1 MTTRIQKHGLQV
13 AASLHQMIETEALP
27 GTGVTPDQFWKG
39 LSELVHTL
47 GPKNR
52 ALLAKRDELQA
63 KIDEFH
69 AAAPGE
75 VDFPKYK
82 QFLTDIGY
90 LVPVPEDREITTAN
104 VDTEITSTAGPPPSD
119 RSSVP
124 STCTDA
130 PGCSRSTSSS

>member
-52 ALLAKRDELQA
+52 ALLARRDDGAVWLEKRPASGIWAGLYGLPVFDSVHEA
-63 KIDEFH
+63 K
-69 AAAPGE
+69 A
-75 VDFPKYK
+75 KYA
-82 QFLTDIGY
+82 
-90 LVPVPEDREITTAN
+90 R
-104 VDTEITSTAGPPPSD
+104 
-119 RSSVP
+119 
-124 STCTDA
+124 
-130 PGCSRSTSSS
+130 

>member
-52 ALLAKRDELQA
+52 ALLATA
-63 KIDEFH
+63 
-69 AAAPGE
+69 AAAPTTSPQPAAPCAAPPE
-75 VDFPKYK
+75 PK
-82 QFLTDIGY
+82 
-90 LVPVPEDREITTAN
+90 A
-104 VDTEITSTAGPPPSD
+104 PPWH
-119 RSSVP
+119 
-124 STCTDA
+124 
-130 PGCSRSTSSS
+130 